1 MIPFRA
7 TPRHLVILIG
17 VVASLLLVAFAAYE
31 IHSLKEKTYRS
42 AKLSLVNYASS
53 LSRQA
58 ADIMKSHDSVVS
70 SLAETLAGKDARD
83 VVAHEHELVSS
94 MSLPSS
100 IAAFSVYDASRNV
113 VLSLA
118 NRPDLTDASSPN
130 AIQHYVLPERS
141 IVFSSPNPRHVDL
154 VPISQGLL
162 WGGERYR
169 WFVTTLVDF
178 SSFNAAARV
187 ATSAGDYEITLID
200 PYGVPLLAF
209 PNGHRMDQQSLE
221 RDASNVW
228 YSGGSGYP
236 SHEDTSS
243 GPVERIAIGIT
254 GTPLYLHISI
264 HDEALDR
271 QWQTAAIS
279 VATFSLVILALIWLL
294 VAISLRQISQIEIV
308 LAQGRRSEA
317 KLIGI
322 LSCLSDG
329 IVATDFKGGI
339 LYVNHAALG
348 LLGNSGRDD
357 LIKKDVSTLVPASLS
372 EQITQFIASS
382 PDQNSPSLSWAGRLA
397 SPSGTFSDAEARI
410 FATGTSSSDAI
421 VVALHDVTHQ
431 KVYEARL
438 SELAT
443 TDPASGLANLPTFM
457 DVVARVIA
465 SSADL
470 SFCHGI
476 LVIQTSLQGGVLSDA
491 YQSLLADRLIAVTRG
506 DDSLGSDGAGRF
518 FMLVRNIE
526 EPLDLQGIAE
536 RILEAYDAPFH
547 TVSMG
552 TTFTVSVGIAVFP
565 FDGDSCATLIKNATS
580 SLPVLT
586 DCSIIRFANVQM
598 SQQLERMQSR
608 SKLVSDAIWH
618 QHISL
623 TYAPVLHPT
632 SGQPEGFLATPQV
645 LIAGKLAPLSSF
657 SFLIDETDLG
667 VQATR
672 TLLDRLATEEFP
684 KSGHPIS
691 IFLPVPSGFLAA
703 CAKDA
708 ALIDAIIRLFASGI
722 RVSILFS
729 ELFRCEP
736 PASIKAA
743 ISMLRRAGIDVYLHQ
758 FGRSMASLKD
768 MLALGVA
775 GVFIDESYAASFSSD
790 DSAFAFLVAVSAAAG
805 TTSLKVFVPG
815 VDLPDVLQELSQMHI
830 SGVAGQAVISHTTE
844 R

>member
-1 MIPFRA
+1 MISFRA
-7 TPRHLVILIG
+7 TPRHLVVSIG
-17 VVASLLLVAFAAYE
+17 VVASLLLVAFTTYE
-31 IHSLKEKTYRS
+31 IHSLREKTYRS
-42 AKLSLVNYASS
+42 AKLSLISYASS

-83 VVAHEHELVSS
+83 VVADEHELVSS
-94 MSLPSS
+94 MSFPSS
-100 IAAFSVYDASRNV
+100 IAAFSVYDANRHV
-113 VLSLA
+113 VLSSS
-118 NRPDLTDASSPN
+118 NRADLSEASSPD
-130 AIQHYVLPERS
+130 AIQHYVLPDRS
-141 IVFSSPNPRHVDL
+141 IAFLPPDPRNSDL

-187 ATSAGDYEITLID
+187 ATSDGDYEITLID
-200 PYGVPLLAF
+200 PNGVPLLAF
-209 PNGHRMDQQSLE
+209 PRGHRMDRLSLQ
-221 RDASNVW
+221 RDASNAW
-228 YSGGSGYP
+228 FSGGSGYP
-236 SHEDTSS
+236 YHEDTSG
-243 GPVERIAIGIT
+243 GPVEGIAIGIT

-264 HDEALDR
+264 RDEALDR

-279 VATFSLVILALIWLL
+279 VASFSLVILVFIWLL
-294 VAISLRQISQIEIV
+294 AGISLRQISQIEVV

-329 IVATDFKGGI
+329 IVATDFKGSI

-348 LLGNSGRDD
+348 LLGHSGGGED
-357 LIKKDVSTLVPASLS
+357 LIKKDVSTIAPDSLS
-372 EQITQFIASS
+372 EQISQFIASS
-382 PDQNSPSLSWAGRLA
+382 PNQNSPSVSWAGRLA
-397 SPSGTFSDAEARI
+397 SPNGAFSDTEARI

-443 TDPASGLANLPTFM
+443 TDPASGLANLPTFL

-476 LVIQTSLQGGVLSDA
+476 LVIQTSLSGGVLSDA
-491 YQSLLADRLIAVTRG
+491 YQSLLADRLTAITRG
-506 DDSLGSDGAGRF
+506 DDSLGSDGTGRF

-536 RILEAYDAPFH
+536 RVLDAYDAPFH

-565 FDGDSCATLIKNATS
+565 FDGDSCTTLIKNATS
-580 SLPVLT
+580 SVPVLKDRST
-586 DCSIIRFANVQM
+586 IRFANAQM
-598 SQQLERMQSR
+598 SQQIERMQSR
-608 SKLVSDAIWH
+608 SKLVSDAIGH
-618 QHISL
+618 GHISL
-623 TYAPVLHPT
+623 SYAPVLHPT
-632 SGQPEGFLATPQV
+632 SGQTEGFLVTPQI
-645 LIAGKLAPLSSF
+645 LISGKLAPLSSF

-667 VQATR
+667 VLATR

-684 KSGHPIS
+684 RSGQPIS
-691 IFLPVPSGFLAA
+691 IFLPVPPAFLAA

-708 ALIDAIIRLFASGI
+708 SLIDAIIRLFASGI

-729 ELFRCEP
+729 EMFRREP
-736 PASIKAA
+736 PATIKAA

-775 GVFIDESYAASFSSD
+775 GVFVDESYAASFSSD
-790 DSAFAFLVAVSAAAG
+790 DSAFAFLVGVSAAAS
-805 TTSLKVFVPG
+805 TSSLKVFVCG
-815 VDLPDVLQELSQMHI
+815 VDLPDVLEDLSQMHI
-830 SGVAGQAVISHTTE
+830 SGVAGQAVVSLA
-844 R
+844 